1 MKIKT
6 VNLTKIYT
14 LGSSTITAV
23 NNVNLEVN
31 EANFI
36 AILGP
41 SGSGKTTLLNLI
53 GLNDYPTSGKI
64 FFDDKDVLALSH
76 SERRK
81 IRLSRLGFIFQ
92 TFNLL
97 PTLNALENV
106 ELPMALAG
114 KPQKEQREKA
124 VKLLEAVGLG
134 NRLYHRPKE
143 LSMGEMQ
150 RVAIARALANNPE
163 VIIAD
168 EPTGELDSKTAK
180 EIISLLFNINR
191 NEKKTVIVATHDE
204 KIVDVADAIYTIY
217 DGKIEL
223 QTEKAT
229 KAQNL

>member
-1 MKIKT
+1 MRIKT
-6 VNLTKIYT
+6 VNLTKIYS

-23 NNVNLEVN
+23 NNVNLEIN
-31 EANFI
+31 EASFI

-97 PTLNALENV
+97 PTLNTLENV

-114 KPQKEQREKA
+114 KPQKEQRERA
-124 VKLLEAVGLG
+124 HRLLEAVGLG
-134 NRLYHRPKE
+134 NRVYHRPKE

-180 EIISLLFNINR
+180 EIIALLFNIK
-191 NEKKTVIVATHDE
+191 EKKTVIVATHDE
-204 KIVDVADAIYTIY
+204 KIVDVADAIYTIQ
-217 DGKIEL
+217 DGKITL
-223 QTEKAT
+223 QS
-229 KAQNL
+229 